1 MLLECNTIRLL
12 VVDADHLAQPEGA
25 QLSQLSRR
33 FAQTAVFMGADLQE
47 LKAQGIQGPAIFPR
61 RKGTPADMAPCISF
75 AE

>member
-47 LKAQGIQGPAIFPR
+47 LKAQGI
-61 RKGTPADMAPCISF
+61 
-75 AE
+75 